1 MKYSYLTQDPL
12 AQASIEL
19 ILKWQDKSGA
29 YVASPTFSQYG
40 YAWLRDGAFCALA
53 MHNSGYSQ
61 SAANFNEWVG
71 STVLA
76 YENLFTEAKLRLEAG
91 KRILVENAP
100 PTRFHLD
107 GSVEIDHHE
116 AWPNYQL
123 DGYGTWLA
131 VLSQTQTDCSET
143 LLAAVQTV
151 ADFLAKAW
159 SSPSYDCWEEGG
171 DLLHGSTLL
180 AVAGGLKAAA
190 GITGNQSYLTEFGKI
205 LDYLERNFVMDG
217 HFIKH
222 SGSSKIDASLA
233 WASLPHNVYDL
244 SSPLVYSTVEAI
256 KKELRNPLG
265 GVKRY
270 LGDTY
275 YGGGDW
281 ILLEGLL
288 AWNEARI
295 GNREFWEKSRSW
307 FASIADENYLL
318 PEQILADVQEPTM
331 VKPWE
336 ERWGNAAHPLLWSH
350 AMYLLM
356 LHEGAKQKWI

>member
-1 MKYSYLTQDPL
+1 MNYSYLTEDPL
-12 AQASIEL
+12 ARESIDL
-19 ILKWQDKSGA
+19 ILKWQDECGS

-53 MHNSGYSQ
+53 MHVSGYPQ
-61 SAANFNEWVG
+61 SARKFHEWVG
-71 STVLA
+71 TAVLT
-76 YENLFTEAKLRLEAG
+76 YENLFTEARLRLKDG
-91 KRILVENAP
+91 KRVLAENAP

-116 AWPNYQL
+116 VWPNYQL

-131 VLSQTQTDCSET
+131 VLSQTQTEYSGS
-143 LLAAVQTV
+143 LLDAVRTV
-151 ADFLAKAW
+151 ADFLALAW

-190 GITGNQSYLTEFGKI
+190 GITGDPSYLTEFEKI
-205 LDYLERNFVMDG
+205 LKILERDFVVGG
-217 HFIKH
+217 HFVKH
-222 SGSSKIDASLA
+222 IGDPRIDASLA
-233 WASLPHNVYDL
+233 WASLPHNVYE
-244 SSPLVYSTVEAI
+244 SSNSIVRGTVEAI
-256 KKELRNPLG
+256 KKVLRNPQG

-270 LGDTY
+270 IGDSY

-281 ILLEGLL
+281 VLLEGLL
-288 AWNEARI
+288 AWNEATC

-318 PEQILADVQEPTM
+318 PEQILSNVQEPTM
-331 VKPWE
+331 VSQWE
-336 ERWGNAAHPLLWSH
+336 ERWGATAHPLLWSH